1 MNGLAPLLLLLTI
14 AVPLAALVL
23 VPLLTRPLR
32 LLPWAALPGL
42 ATALLAPIGT
52 RFELSL
58 LLIGISVELDATAV
72 LFLGFGSL
80 LWLLAGFFA
89 TAYLRN
95 SHNPQLF
102 SAFWLLTL
110 TGTLGTFIAADIAGF
125 YLFFA
130 MMSLAAY
137 GLVIHE
143 RTESARRA
151 GRIYIVLAVLG
162 ESALIAAFMLAATGA
177 TTLAFADV
185 RAAMSDSAASSWVL
199 AGLVLG
205 FGIKAGLVPLHVW
218 LPLAHPQAP
227 TPASAVLSGVIVKA
241 GIIGFMRLLPDAGVW
256 PVASAA
262 LVAVGLFT
270 AGYGVL
276 IGLLQRDA
284 KAILA
289 YSTLSQMGLVVSVIG
304 AALAATT
311 RESHYAAVTL
321 YVVHHG
327 LAKGALFLGI
337 GVLAAIG
344 GRWRAPVLA
353 ALGVT
358 ALAIAGLPVSGGAL
372 AKLAIK
378 GPLGGGMIGTMATL
392 SAVGTALIMLRFL
405 QVAGRGSRSSRLPGA
420 WLMTFTWA
428 ATTLAALVLPWLL
441 FERLS
446 DLPRVSAL
454 TTASLWSGA
463 WPILLALVVGALIM
477 RATGGALPRVP
488 QGDVVVLGEALA
500 RRLANV
506 GSLLGARVSTLR
518 AWLSARRVTV
528 PLALIDRLERG
539 LQSWSLSGSLAL
551 LLILTLAIALRLPG

>member
-1 MNGLAPLLLLLTI
+1 MSGLSALLLLTI
-14 AVPLAALVL
+14 AAPLGALAL
-23 VPLLTRPLR
+23 IPLLARPLR

-42 ATALLAPIGT
+42 ATALLVPVGT
-52 RFELSL
+52 HVELSL
-58 LLIGISVELDATAV
+58 LLTGIGVELDATAA

-95 SHNPQLF
+95 SHNPHLF

-110 TGTLGTFIAADIAGF
+110 AGTLGTFIAADIVGF

-143 RTESARRA
+143 RTDSARRA
-151 GRIYIVLAVLG
+151 GRIYIVLAVVG

-177 TTLAFADV
+177 ATLAFVDV
-185 RAAMSDSAASSWVL
+185 RAAISDSAASSWIL

-241 GIIGFMRLLPDAGVW
+241 GIIGLMRLLPDSGAW
-256 PVASAA
+256 PVASAV
-262 LVAVGLFT
+262 LIAVGLFT
-270 AGYGVL
+270 AGYGAL
-276 IGLLQRDA
+276 TGLLQRDA

-289 YSTLSQMGLVVSVIG
+289 YSTLSQMGLVVSVLG
-304 AALAATT
+304 AALATAT
-311 RESHYAAVTL
+311 RETHFAAVTL
-321 YVVHHG
+321 YVLHHG

-337 GVLAAIG
+337 GVLAAVG
-344 GRWRAPVLA
+344 GRWRAPVLV
-353 ALGVT
+353 ALGLT
-358 ALAIAGLPVSGGAL
+358 ALAIAGLPLSGGAL

-378 GPLGGGMIGTMATL
+378 GPLGEGMIGTLATL
-392 SAVGTALIMLRFL
+392 SAIGTALIMLRFL
-405 QVAGRGSRSSRLPGA
+405 QVVSRGSGGGRLPGA
-420 WLMTFTWA
+420 ALMTMAWA

-446 DLPRVSAL
+446 ELPLVSGFMP
-454 TTASLWSGA
+454 ASLWSGA
-463 WPILLALVVGALIM
+463 WPILLALASGALII
-477 RATGGALPRVP
+477 RSTGGALPRVP
-488 QGDVVVLGEALA
+488 QGDVVVFGEALA
-500 RRLANV
+500 RRLGSV
-506 GSLLGARVSTLR
+506 GSLLGGRVSALR
-518 AWLSARRVTV
+518 AWLSAWQTNV
-528 PLALIDRLERG
+528 PLARFDDLERA
-539 LQSWSLSGSLAL
+539 LQSWPVAGSLAL
-551 LLILTLAIALRLPG
+551 LIVLALVLALGLPG